1 MTAPLDPARYP
12 VLLDE
17 QCEVKV
23 LLGKDQHTSVSTI
36 PFNNALMHQDEKKK
50 KKTLFSGDLIP
61 FIGSNPPTLFH
72 LFTMHIS
79 D

>member
-36 PFNNALMHQDEKKK
+36 TIPFSNALMHQDEKKNVLPFRV
-50 KKTLFSGDLIP
+50 TLFPS
-61 FIGSNPPTLFH
+61 
-72 LFTMHIS
+72 
-79 D
+79 

>member
-23 LLGKDQHTSVSTI
+23 LLGKDQHTSVSTLSLSHTHTHI
-36 PFNNALMHQDEKKK
+36 PLTSVHALKNELFFRVTLFLSWFKTAPSLTMHQ
-50 KKTLFSGDLIP
+50 
-61 FIGSNPPTLFH
+61 
-72 LFTMHIS
+72 M
-79 D
+79 

>member
-36 PFNNALMHQDEKKK
+36 TIHLNNALMHQDEKKTVLPFRV
-50 KKTLFSGDLIP
+50 TLFLSWFKTTDP
-61 FIGSNPPTLFH
+61 FSLLH
-72 LFTMHIS
+72 HAYQ
-79 D
+79 